1 MRNITY
7 FSLLFTS
14 FFLSFCLFSAIAL
27 KVFYDRQEMHE
38 IELSAAL
45 NSYSNKLEKA
55 LDNALLG
62 PYLVRAAMRDFT
74 YTQTEFET
82 LATEILTHSDG
93 SQTIQLAPK
102 GVIQYSYPLTSHESV
117 IGVDLF
123 KMQSIQA
130 SLQTAID
137 TQKMRIDGPKELAQG
152 GQGLVA
158 RLPIF
163 DQNEFWGFA
172 IAVLRFPEFIAN
184 LSPESTS
191 PSHLYEVWQK
201 TANNYAPLLNNHR
214 FEQSHWS
221 TYNLD
226 VENQQWVVGI
236 KDEFAY
242 RAHVEFLVLLLIAL
256 LLSSVSCYLI
266 TITCRL
272 REHEQNLE
280 KLVQKQTLELS
291 EQALE
296 LKQAQSLSGVGSW
309 HLSPDKSIR
318 QLSSQAKS
326 LFKEQ
331 SKAQSITDVCKKID
345 SFYKNSFLN
354 FIHTKPSS
362 PTEIEYTIKLNGEK
376 RWFHE
381 HAEWNSKTNTLVGT
395 IKDISTE
402 KQRQHELYQQAH
414 FDSITGL
421 ANRHYSEKYI
431 ASLCPED
438 QYSSGLTLLCA
449 EIKGYRQLEDIYG
462 QDYLNELQ
470 TTIANRLIE
479 FSDLHQAF
487 CAHIKPGCFLI
498 LLKEAI
504 FDEKLAALLDKLQHQ
519 VGGIIETAGSAHFYH
534 LYIGV
539 GYPHLQNIDA
549 AEQINTALI
558 AMNECPRTQKP
569 FTVYSQS
576 LKEKLIAQSNLES
589 DLRHALAA
597 NEQLSMVYQPIVNT
611 IDGTLI
617 GCEALVRWQHPV
629 RGFVSPV
636 EFITIAEQSELIN
649 LLSRWIVAKVAED
662 CHRMVENNIRIKVSI
677 NLSRKQFSDVHLV
690 KRLSK
695 EKAKLF
701 PANQK
706 INLEITESALFQ
718 NTQYAINL
726 MHELKLAG
734 FNLSLDDFGT
744 GYSSLSSIQQFPLD
758 NVKIDRAFI
767 CNCVDNPRD
776 GLFLQTMSDLAH
788 QLDLTITAEGVES
801 SEQWQLVS
809 DKGIDYIQGYLI
821 SMPLSIDDFIAFDP
835 VA

>member
-1 MRNITY
+1 MPLRNITY

-38 IELSAAL
+38 IEQNAAL
-45 NSYSNKLEKA
+45 NSYSSNLEKA
-55 LDNALLG
+55 LDSALLG
-62 PYLVRAAMRDFT
+62 PYLVRAAMRDFA

-102 GVIQYSYPLTSHESV
+102 GVIKYSYPLTSHESV
-117 IGVDLF
+117 IGIDLF

-137 TQKMRIDGPKELAQG
+137 TQKMQIDGPKELAQG

-163 DQNEFWGFA
+163 NQNEFWGFA

-184 LSPESTS
+184 LSPETTS
-191 PSHLYEVWQK
+191 HPHLYEVWQK
-201 TANNYAPLLNNHR
+201 TANSYAPLLNNHS

-226 VENQQWVVGI
+226 VENQHWVVGI

-242 RAHVEFLVLLLIAL
+242 RAHVEFLVLLLIVL
-256 LLSSVSCYLI
+256 LFSSVSCYLI

-296 LKQAQSLSGVGSW
+296 LKQAQLLSGVGSW

-318 QLSSQAKS
+318 QLSAQAKA

-331 SKAQSITDVCKKID
+331 SKVQSITDVCKKID
-345 SFYKNSFLN
+345 NFYKNTFLN

-362 PTEIEYTIKLNGEK
+362 PIEIEYTIKLNGEK

-381 HAEWNSKTNTLVGT
+381 HAEWNPKTNTLVGT
-395 IKDISTE
+395 IEDISAE

-414 FDSITGL
+414 FDSVTGL

-487 CAHIKPGCFLI
+487 CAHIKPGCFLM

-504 FDEKLAALLDKLQHQ
+504 FDEKLAALLDRFQHQ

-589 DLRHALAA
+589 DLRHALST

-611 IDGTLI
+611 LDGTLI

-636 EFITIAEQSELIN
+636 EFIAIAEESGLIKPLGN
-649 LLSRWIVAKVAED
+649 WVLRQACQQWVDWKDQGKSVP
-662 CHRMVENNIRIKVSI
+662 RIAINVSA
-677 NLSRKQFSDVHLV
+677 KQFVDGFIVQTLRDIFSHLDI
-690 KRLSK
+690 
-695 EKAKLF
+695 
-701 PANQK
+701 PAGA
-706 INLEITESALFQ
+706 IEIELTESALMQ
-718 NTQYAINL
+718 DYQYTTEVLEEMKRMGVSI
-726 MHELKLAG
+726 
-734 FNLSLDDFGT
+734 SIDDFGT
-744 GYSSLSSIQQFPLD
+744 GYSSLNHLKRFP
-758 NVKIDRAFI
+758 
-767 CNCVDNPRD
+767 VDNLKVDRSFIE
-776 GLFLQTMSDLAH
+776 GLPAHEDQRIVQAIVALAKS
-788 QLDLTITAEGVES
+788 LNLKVIAEGVENAL
-801 SEQWQLVS
+801 QLEFVQS
-809 DKGIDYIQGYLI
+809 IGCDEVQGFLLSRPMQAQQI
-821 SMPLSIDDFIAFDP
+821 SFG
-835 VA
+835 